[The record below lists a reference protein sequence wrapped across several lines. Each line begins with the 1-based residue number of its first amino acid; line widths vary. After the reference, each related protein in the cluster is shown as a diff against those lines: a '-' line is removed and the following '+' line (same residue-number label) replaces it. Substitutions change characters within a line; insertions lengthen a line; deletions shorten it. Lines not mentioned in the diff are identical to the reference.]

1 MASQL
6 ISQGYVD
13 RPFLGI
19 QWQAITPEI
28 AKANGL
34 PMDWGVYV
42 QTVQASTAADKAG
55 LRTGDIIT
63 QIGDYTIDDTNTF
76 FSVLNKYRVGDTVT
90 LKVWRDGQTIDLQA
104 TFISRPH

>member
-1 MASQL
+1 L
-6 ISQGYVD
+6 ISKGYVD

-34 PMDWGVYV
+34 PMDWGVYI
-42 QTVQASTAADKAG
+42 QTVQAGTAADKAG

-63 QIGDYTIDDTNTF
+63 QIGDYAISDVNTF
-76 FSVLNKYRVGDTVT
+76 SSVLNKYKVGDTVT
-90 LKVWRDGQTIDLQA
+90 LKVWRNGQTIDLQA
-104 TFISRPH
+104 TLGSLPH